1 MNIQEAKTEVKNT
14 VRAYLKKDEAGLS
27 AIPVE
32 KQRPLLL
39 IGPPGIGKTAI
50 MEQIARELGIGLVSY
65 TITHHTRQ
73 SAIGLPYISHRNYGG
88 KDTAVTEYTMS
99 EIIASVYEE
108 IERTGNEEGILFL
121 DEINCVSETLA
132 PTMLQFLQYK
142 TFGAHRVPD
151 GYVIVTA
158 GNPPQYNK
166 SVRDLDIV
174 TLDRVRRLDI
184 EEDYKTWK
192 DYARRNGVHGAI
204 LAYLE
209 IRRDHFYHVRTE
221 IEERYFVTARG
232 WEDLSR
238 ILKVYEDEN
247 IPVTAAL
254 VREYLQD
261 PEIASSF
268 ADYYLLYRKYSG
280 EYRIAD
286 ILGGIYP
293 EETAALRNAPFDEK
307 LSLIGLLT
315 DALSTEG
322 RDYCEKKEIQT
333 TLQTWLSELR
343 MRLKN
348 GEAQPAAEILDAL
361 IGEQKSALK
370 RDTEAKHLSRE
381 DQRIRSRAIRALE
394 EMKREL
400 PLSSGEEGDE
410 AGRLFM
416 GLRDAFLAR
425 EKERMEDAERTSA
438 AITNSFSFMAR
449 TFGEGQEMVMFL
461 SELTGCE
468 SVMKHIAD
476 LGNEAYE
483 RYSRLLLLKERK
495 EGIREDILAVRSW

>member
-1 MNIQEAKTEVKNT
+1 MPAGRVSTDQF
-14 VRAYLKKDEAGLS
+14 RAIWTSGRIIS
-27 AIPVE
+27 
-32 KQRPLLL
+32 
-39 IGPPGIGKTAI
+39 TAS
-50 MEQIARELGIGLVSY
+50 G
-65 TITHHTRQ
+65 TR
-73 SAIGLPYISHRNYGG
+73 R
-88 KDTAVTEYTMS
+88 
-99 EIIASVYEE
+99 
-108 IERTGNEEGILFL
+108 RTGIL
-121 DEINCVSETLA
+121 N
-132 PTMLQFLQYK
+132 
-142 TFGAHRVPD
+142 
-151 GYVIVTA
+151 
-158 GNPPQYNK
+158 
-166 SVRDLDIV
+166 
-174 TLDRVRRLDI
+174 
-184 EEDYKTWK
+184 
-192 DYARRNGVHGAI
+192 
-204 LAYLE
+204 
-209 IRRDHFYHVRTE
+209 
-221 IEERYFVTARG
+221 RYFVTARG

-238 ILKVYEDEN
+238 IMKVYEK
-247 IPVTAAL
+247 IGKPVTKELAL
-254 VREYLQD
+254 QYLQD
-261 PEIASSF
+261 PEIAEGF
-268 ADYYLLYRKYSG
+268 ATYYALWNKYRTVYQIP
-280 EYRIAD
+280 RILDGSLQTDPAA
-286 ILGGIYP
+286 
-293 EETAALRNAPFDEK
+293 EEKRAELSEAPFDEK